1 MVSVSVSPFDVDVE
15 SADEK
20 PSTLP
25 PSDSIADSNESR
37 VRVLGSKNS
46 VARIRPCIVS
56 RYAAGFAF
64 ILSARSKM
72 LSISSTD
79 KSVMSIK

>member
-1 MVSVSVSPFDVDVE
+1 MVSIRLSPFVADDV

-37 VRVLGSKNS
+37 VRVLGS
-46 VARIRPCIVS
+46 
-56 RYAAGFAF
+56 
-64 ILSARSKM
+64 
-72 LSISSTD
+72 
-79 KSVMSIK
+79 